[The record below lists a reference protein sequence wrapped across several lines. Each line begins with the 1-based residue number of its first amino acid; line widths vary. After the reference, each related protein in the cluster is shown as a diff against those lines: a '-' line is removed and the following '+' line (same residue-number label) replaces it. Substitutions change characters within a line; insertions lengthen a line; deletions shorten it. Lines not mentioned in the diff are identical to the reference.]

1 MPNPVSF
8 CYDQGPRLYS
18 PYKEAADRLHHLL
31 PMIVPLVASCTYLH
45 THPRTRIRI
54 TVLPSLPPPTASRC
68 FPVPTFSLPLH
79 PTPPLLVTFFPRLS
93 FSPRFVV
100 PRPLFDFVFPQLAV
114 VHLCIPVLGKLLDRT
129 RSSNAIF
136 TPTLIK
142 KFNSSLVLYMPPYN
156 YIVLSHGSAFIIIY
170 HSLPC

>member
-1 MPNPVSF
+1 MHLPTHTPTYTYQNHRPAF
-8 CYDQGPRLYS
+8 LAS
-18 PYKEAADRLHHLL
+18 PDGVTMF
-31 PMIVPLVASCTYLH
+31 PGSC
-45 THPRTRIRI
+45 
-54 TVLPSLPPPTASRC
+54 SLS
-68 FPVPTFSLPLH
+68 SSS